1 MFAEVDAAF
10 SYFEPGAFE
19 WQPPATEAMIA
30 NAEQILNVQFSPS
43 LRLFY
48 KRHNGFCGCD
58 ATLLSLPLVGEE
70 LEDGL
75 IDWSINY
82 RDEAEADAQSIVTL
96 VQDGTGNP
104 YSLLPTKVDER
115 GESPIVKVDH
125 ETLEIDWIVASS
137 FERFLWF
144 FITDLQRYMK
154 PNGEFKEDDELDE
167 DLDGAESAWYENL
180 DYLLQHDPHLAQWR
194 S

>member
-1 MFAEVDAAF
+1 MFSEVDAAF
-10 SYFEPGAFE
+10 SYFEPGVFH
-19 WQPPATEAMIA
+19 WQPPATDAMIA
-30 NAEQILNVQFSPS
+30 NAEQILNLQFPPS
-43 LRLFY
+43 VRSFF

-58 ATLLSLPLVGEE
+58 ATLLSLPQVGED

-75 IDWSINY
+75 IDWSMNY
-82 RDEAEADAQSIVTL
+82 RDQADDEARTIVTL

-167 DLDGAESAWYENL
+167 DLDGSESVWYEDL